1 MSDEPALLPAD
12 EAENPVTP
20 QRPRR
25 SPLARLGCGV
35 ALVIWGLL
43 LLTPCFFITLAVRG
57 EISLDT
63 GPAPE
68 QRLRIWLIME
78 ADERGLGISTTSS
91 VPQADLTCIQ
101 TDVRFVL
108 WEGEAEPV
116 SYCHCYEHP
125 PDSDTWNL
133 QAVTSNTCTPE

>member
-1 MSDEPALLPAD
+1 MSDEQTITPMD
-12 EAENPVTP
+12 DAEVSTSTARP
-20 QRPRR
+20 QRG
-25 SPLARLGCGV
+25 PLARLGCGV

-78 ADERGLGISTTSS
+78 ADERGIGISTTSS
-91 VPQADLTCIQ
+91 QQQAELTCIQ

-116 SYCHCYEHP
+116 SYCQCYDHP
-125 PDSDTWNL
+125 PDSDIWNL
-133 QAVTSNTCTPE
+133 QEVTSDVCTP